1 MKDYIFTSESITEGH
16 PDKICDKI
24 ADSILDEA
32 LRQDPYSNM
41 AVEATIK
48 DDFVLIYG
56 EADTKAHIDYAQI
69 AKDVIRKIGYEEE
82 YTVMIRVN
90 KQSSEIHHA
99 VNHADHVIGAGDQGI
114 MFGYACNESDEYMP
128 APIYYAHKLARQLT
142 KVRRE
147 NPLLKPDGKTQV
159 SVEYKDGKIARIDTI
174 VVSTQHSAQASQE
187 QIREIVMNEVIR
199 PCIEAELID
208 ERTRFLINPSGSF
221 VVGGSFGDSGTT
233 GRKIVCDTYGGMGRI
248 GGGCFSSKDPTKV
261 DRSAAYYC
269 RYVAKNIVANGL
281 AERCE
286 VQVAYAIGKAIE
298 NGTVLDLL
306 NFFKVKKGDHYFIE
320 SGTVHA
326 IGKGCLIAE
335 IQQNS
340 NLTYR
345 VYDYGRKDKNG
356 KGRELHVEKAK
367 KVANLSAFHNA
378 PLNED
383 YNGGKL
389 IGECKY
395 FKVAKYSIGGEKKFV
410 ADEKSFK
417 AVSVLSG
424 EGKVGDWAAKRGDTF
439 FVPASYGEFIVTGN
453 MEIIVSEV

>member
-90 KQSSEIHHA
+90 KQSSEIH
-99 VNHADHVIGAGDQGI
+99 HADHVIGAGDQGI

-286 VQVAYAIGKAIE
+286 VQVAYAIGKSE
-298 NGTVLDLL
+298 PVSLCVDTFGTGVKSDEELLQIIRNNFNFEVGNILEELDLRKPIYSKTSCYGH
-306 NFFKVKKGDHYFIE
+306 FGDPQFSWEKIK
-320 SGTVHA
+320 T
-326 IGKGCLIAE
+326 
-335 IQQNS
+335 
-340 NLTYR
+340 LTY
-345 VYDYGRKDKNG
+345 
-356 KGRELHVEKAK
+356 
-367 KVANLSAFHNA
+367 
-378 PLNED
+378 
-383 YNGGKL
+383 
-389 IGECKY
+389 
-395 FKVAKYSIGGEKKFV
+395 
-410 ADEKSFK
+410 
-417 AVSVLSG
+417 
-424 EGKVGDWAAKRGDTF
+424 
-439 FVPASYGEFIVTGN
+439 
-453 MEIIVSEV
+453 